1 MGLMLSFC
9 YQISGINAIIP
20 FMHDFYSVGINDP
33 HSSLPQ
39 TFSICFALLNNV
51 FTILSVY
58 LNHRFGRKGILLVGT
73 VMLTMQWGAYA
84 LIGYLDGPSN
94 IVAKVLVMCFP
105 VSFAWSSGGVT
116 FLYLSE
122 TLPEIGM
129 SVTTVFSSGLAFAA
143 SQFFLE
149 LQNTIDYMGIA
160 LIFGIGNLLCFIF
173 FSKYMIESKDKTRAE
188 ILLEYKTGVTGG
200 RRVTSDSLNPIL
212 KSESDM

>member
-1 MGLMLSFC
+1 
-9 YQISGINAIIP
+9 
-20 FMHDFYSVGINDP
+20 MHDFYSVGINDP
-33 HSSLPQ
+33 NSSLPQ

-105 VSFAWSSGGVT
+105 AAFSWSSGGVT

-129 SVTTVFSSGLAFAA
+129 SVTTVFSSGLAFAG
-143 SQFFLE
+143 S
-149 LQNTIDYMGIA
+149 
-160 LIFGIGNLLCFIF
+160 
-173 FSKYMIESKDKTRAE
+173 
-188 ILLEYKTGVTGG
+188 
-200 RRVTSDSLNPIL
+200 
-212 KSESDM
+212 